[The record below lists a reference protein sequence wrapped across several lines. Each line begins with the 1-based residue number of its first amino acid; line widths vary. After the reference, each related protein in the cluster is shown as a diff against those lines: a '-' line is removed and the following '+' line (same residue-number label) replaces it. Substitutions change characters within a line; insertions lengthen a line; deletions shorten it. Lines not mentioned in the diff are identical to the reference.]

1 MVTTRA
7 RVRWQPLVA
16 FVVVVVGCIAL
27 WNRRAERLQPVDP
40 VGDSAR
46 TANGERAPVSS
57 SVIPQGHVY
66 TGVAEEP
73 NDLNPFTTSSGVARR
88 FVMGFTHDT
97 LLDLDPVTGAL
108 RGALATAYDVDAD
121 GLAMTVTIR
130 TGVTFSDGSPLT
142 VDDVMFTHDI
152 AKARG
157 VVLGSLADGIRLCKS
172 AARVE
177 GRSDQVRIEFVAP
190 HFAAARA
197 VGESW
202 IVVSKR
208 WWIERLRELATRQ
221 RQSLPNFDDPAF
233 GALLAQLTQSPGPGT
248 GPYSF
253 SEATSERPSWR
264 RGIDLTVRRNDTSWR
279 RGTEGHWNLDGIR
292 VRFLAEPAARYAAL
306 KKRELDWYS
315 APELLLQLERD
326 PDLAADYRRLVYDMP
341 SLGAYLVQWNVNRP
355 ELQDP
360 RVRTALGMLFDRQGI
375 SDRLFAGVARPAAA
389 FAKPDQPGYPKD
401 LAPLP
406 YDPQGARALL
416 RSTGFD
422 PEQQKPLRVRLM
434 VPSEAPWFRRI
445 GELCADA
452 AMQAGVELDL
462 SVLPFKELM
471 ERRDGGDWDGALIL
485 VSMPTFGDPFE
496 LFHSSGGRNAGAY
509 KNEEVDQLLSSQ
521 RLERDPVRRAE
532 LLERCHRLLAND
544 QPCAL
549 LVHPLVEV
557 LIDRRL
563 EGVEVG
569 PLGLWPERM
578 WMPTEYQRR

>member
-1 MVTTRA
+1 MVIPRA

-16 FVVVVVGCIAL
+16 FVAVTVGCLAL
-27 WNRRAERLQPVDP
+27 WNRCAGDVQPVVP
-40 VGDSAR
+40 IGEAAR
-46 TANGERAPVSS
+46 TKGGERAPVSPS
-57 SVIPQGHVY
+57 AIPQGHVY

-88 FVMGFTHDT
+88 FVIGFTHDT
-97 LLDLDPVTGAL
+97 LLDLDPATGAL

-130 TGVTFSDGSPLT
+130 SGVTFSDGSPLT
-142 VDDVMFTHDI
+142 LDDVVFTHEV
-152 AKARG
+152 AKAGG
-157 VVLGSLADGIRLCKS
+157 VVLGSLADGMRLCKS
-172 AARVE
+172 VARVD
-177 GRSDQVRIEFVAP
+177 GRSDQLRIEFEAP

-208 WWIERLRELATRQ
+208 WWMERLREHATRE
-221 RQSLPNFDDPAF
+221 RQPLPNFADPAF
-233 GALLAQLTQSPGPGT
+233 GAMLSQLTQSPGPGT
-248 GPYSF
+248 GPYRF
-253 SEATSERPSWR
+253 AEATSERPSWR

-279 RGTEGHWNLDGIR
+279 RGTAGHWNLDGIR
-292 VRFLAEPAARYAAL
+292 VRFVVDPAARYAAL

-315 APELLLQLERD
+315 APELQLQLERD
-326 PDLAADYRRLVYDMP
+326 ADLAADYRRLVYDMP

-355 ELQDP
+355 DLKDP

-375 SDRLFAGVARPAAA
+375 ADRLFAGVARPAAA

-401 LAPLP
+401 LTPLP

-422 PEQQKPLRVRLM
+422 PEQKPLRIRLM
-434 VPSEAPWFRRI
+434 VPAEAPWFRRI

-462 SVLPFKELM
+462 SVLPFQELM
-471 ERRDGGDWDGALIL
+471 QRRDGSDWDGALIL

-496 LFHSSGGRNAGAY
+496 LFHSTGGRNAGGY

-521 RLERDPVRRAE
+521 RQERDAVRRAE

-544 QPCAL
+544 PPCAL
-549 LVHPLVEV
+549 LVHPLVEI

-578 WMPTEYQRR
+578 WMPAEFQRR